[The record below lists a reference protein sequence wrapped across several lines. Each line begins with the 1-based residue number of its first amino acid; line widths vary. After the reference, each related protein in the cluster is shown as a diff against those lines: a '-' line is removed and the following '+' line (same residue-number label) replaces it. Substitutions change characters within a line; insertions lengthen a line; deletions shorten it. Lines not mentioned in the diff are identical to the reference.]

1 MYSMISGPRMPH
13 QFFDRH
19 HGGEEDIT
27 VAVSILE
34 WSSVAVK
41 ETKEGRGRGFVVV

>member
-1 MYSMISGPRMPH
+1 MDTNVPLAASMHVFRDQRARMPH

-19 HGGEEDIT
+19 HGGEEDMT

-34 WSSVAVK
+34 
-41 ETKEGRGRGFVVV
+41 